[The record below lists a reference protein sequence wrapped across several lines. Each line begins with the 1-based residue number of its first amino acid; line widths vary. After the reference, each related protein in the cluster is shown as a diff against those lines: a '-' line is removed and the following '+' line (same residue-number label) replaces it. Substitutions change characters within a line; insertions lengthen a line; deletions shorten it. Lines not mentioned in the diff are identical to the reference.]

1 MPVAHNRSIDDLSI
15 PEIQLL
21 LAKKRMAAR
30 SERLDYYR
38 RTGRISTEMKVED
51 NYNPGRILT
60 NSVRGNEP
68 TSSRLPRK
76 IWIDRLLIGIEVTA
90 VLGLIF
96 VLVNGVTLLQ
106 NLNKEVSASL
116 VQPTLA
122 PTAIIRA
129 VVLPSGHTPPNAPG
143 GVQPNEDEIPAHL
156 RPLVQ
161 SMAALPLPTPS
172 PEQAVRIQI
181 PAISVDVPVVQG
193 DGWEQ
198 LKKGVGQHI
207 GSPNPGENGNMVLSA
222 HNDVFG
228 EIFRDLDKL
237 KSGDNITIFTNL
249 RTYTYVIN
257 QNRIVLPSQVEVMSP
272 TSDAVVTLISCYP
285 YMVDN
290 RRIVVSAVLKSN

>member
-1 MPVAHNRSIDDLSI
+1 MAR
-15 PEIQLL
+15 
-21 LAKKRMAAR
+21 KRMAAR
-30 SERLDYYR
+30 RERLEYYR
-38 RTGRISTEMKVED
+38 RTGRISTERKGED

-60 NSVRGNEP
+60 DSGEAKDTAP
-68 TSSRLPRK
+68 SRSNRK

-96 VLVNGVTLLQ
+96 ILVNGVTLLQ

-181 PAISVDVPVVQG
+181 PAISIDVPIVQG

-207 GSPNPGENGNMVLSA
+207 GTPNPGENGNMVLSA

-237 KSGDNITIFTNL
+237 KSGDTITIFTNL
-249 RTYTYVIN
+249 RSYMYVIN

-272 TSDAVVTLISCYP
+272 TSDAVITLISCYP

-290 RRIVVSAVLKSN
+290 RRIVVSAVMKNN

>member
-1 MPVAHNRSIDDLSI
+1 LQVPHNHSVEDLSI
-15 PEIQLL
+15 ADIQAL
-21 LAKKRMAAR
+21 LARKRMATR
-30 SERLDYYR
+30 RERLDYYR
-38 RTGRISTEMKVED
+38 RTGRITASSK
-51 NYNPGRILT
+51 PG
-60 NSVRGNEP
+60 NSE
-68 TSSRLPRK
+68 SSVQIFTDSGDVKDTTVTRSKRK
-76 IWIDRLLIGIEVTA
+76 IWIDRLLIAIEVAA

-96 VLVNGVTLLQ
+96 VLLNGVSLLQ

-129 VVLPSGHTPPNAPG
+129 VVLPSGHTPPNAAG

-181 PAISVDVPVVQG
+181 PAISVDAPVIQG

-207 GSPNPGENGNMVLSA
+207 GTPNPGENGNMVLSA

-237 KSGDNITIFTNL
+237 KTGDTITVFTNL

-257 QNRIVLPSQVEVMSP
+257 QNRIVLPSQVEVMAP
-272 TSDAVVTLISCYP
+272 TSDAVITLISCYP

-290 RRIVVSAVLKSN
+290 RRIVVSAVLKST

>member
-1 MPVAHNRSIDDLSI
+1 VAHNRSVDDLSI
-15 PEIQLL
+15 SELQSLL
-21 LAKKRMAAR
+21 VKKRMAAR
-30 SERLDYYR
+30 RERLEYYR
-38 RTGRISTEMKVED
+38 RTGRISTVIKAEE
-51 NYNPGRILT
+51 NN
-60 NSVRGNEP
+60 NSVQILSDSGDVQETAVPR
-68 TSSRLPRK
+68 SQRK
-76 IWIDRLLIGIEVTA
+76 IWIDRLLIAIEVTA

-96 VLVNGVTLLQ
+96 VLLNGVSLLQ

-143 GVQPNEDEIPAHL
+143 GVKPNEDEIPAHL

-181 PAISVDVPVVQG
+181 PAISVDAPVIQG

-198 LKKGVGQHI
+198 LKKGVGQHA
-207 GSPNPGENGNMVLSA
+207 GTPNPGEHGNMVLAA

-237 KSGDNITIFTNL
+237 KTGDTITIFTNL
-249 RTYTYVIN
+249 RTYTYVVN
-257 QNRIVLPSQVEVMSP
+257 QSRIVLPSQVEVMAA
-272 TSDAVVTLISCYP
+272 TSDPVITLVSCYP

-290 RRIVVSAVLKSN
+290 RRIVVSAVLKNS

>member
-1 MPVAHNRSIDDLSI
+1 MPHNHPVDDYSLEELQS
-15 PEIQLL
+15 LL
-21 LAKKRMAAR
+21 TEKRMKVR
-30 SERLDYYR
+30 RERLDYYR
-38 RTGRISTEMKVED
+38 RTGRIATGTAVESGFK
-51 NYNPGRILT
+51 PGRIVNEAGEVKE
-60 NSVRGNEP
+60 NSVQP
-68 TSSRLPRK
+68 SKRK
-76 IWIDRLLIGIEVTA
+76 IWIDRLLVGIEVVA
-90 VLGLIF
+90 VLGLVF
-96 VLVNGVTLLQ
+96 VLLNGVSLLR
-106 NLNKEVSASL
+106 NLNKEVASSL

-143 GVQPNEDEIPAHL
+143 GVQPNEEEIPAHL

-161 SMAALPLPTPS
+161 SMAAIPVPTSS

-181 PAISVDVPVVQG
+181 PAISVDAPVIQG

-198 LKKGVGQHI
+198 LKKGVGQHA
-207 GSPNPGENGNMVLSA
+207 GSPNPGENGNLVLSA

-237 KSGDNITIFTNL
+237 KTGDTIILFTNL

-257 QNRIVLPSQVEVMSP
+257 QNRIVLPGQVEVMSS
-272 TSDAVVTLISCYP
+272 TSDSVVTLISCYP

-290 RRIVVSAVLKSN
+290 RRIVVSAVLKNT

>member
-1 MPVAHNRSIDDLSI
+1 MAHNRSIDDLSI

>member
-1 MPVAHNRSIDDLSI
+1 
-15 PEIQLL
+15 
-21 LAKKRMAAR
+21 
-30 SERLDYYR
+30 
-38 RTGRISTEMKVED
+38 
-51 NYNPGRILT
+51 
-60 NSVRGNEP
+60 
-68 TSSRLPRK
+68 
-76 IWIDRLLIGIEVTA
+76 
-90 VLGLIF
+90 
-96 VLVNGVTLLQ
+96 
-106 NLNKEVSASL
+106 
-116 VQPTLA
+116 
-122 PTAIIRA
+122 
-129 VVLPSGHTPPNAPG
+129 
-143 GVQPNEDEIPAHL
+143 
-156 RPLVQ
+156 
-161 SMAALPLPTPS
+161 MAALPLPTPS

-207 GSPNPGENGNMVLSA
+207 GTPNPGENGNIVLSA

-272 TSDAVVTLISCYP
+272 TSDAVITLISCYP

>member
-1 MPVAHNRSIDDLSI
+1 MARKHPLDDYSIEELKS
-15 PEIQLL
+15 LL
-21 LAKKRMAAR
+21 THKRLEAR
-30 SERLDYYR
+30 RERLDYYR
-38 RTGRISTEMKVED
+38 RTGRIAQGSSVVTG
-51 NYNPGRILT
+51 YQPGRIV
-60 NSVRGNEP
+60 SEPGEVREVTVP
-68 TSSRLPRK
+68 VPRRK
-76 IWIDRLLIGIEVTA
+76 VWLDRLLMGIEIVA

-96 VLVNGVTLLQ
+96 VLFNGIQVWQ
-106 NLNKEVSASL
+106 NLNREVSESL

-143 GVQPNEDEIPAHL
+143 GAQPNEEEIPAHL

-161 SMAALPLPTPS
+161 SLAAIPLPTPS

-181 PAISVDVPVVQG
+181 PAITVDAPVIQG

-198 LKKGVGQHI
+198 LKKGVGQHA
-207 GSPNPGENGNMVLSA
+207 GTPNPGENGNMVLSA

-237 KSGDNITIFTNL
+237 ETGDTITLFTNL
-249 RTYTYVIN
+249 RTYTYVVN
-257 QNRIVLPSQVEVMSP
+257 QKRIVRPNQVEVMSP
-272 TSDAVVTLISCYP
+272 TSDSVVTLISCYP

-290 RRIVVSAVLKSN
+290 QRIVISAVLKNS